1 MFPVLLRHRWENFA
15 RRHWYRFKLLARQNV
30 KVDKNFFASDAAMRL
45 GAGVLPQG
53 VRITCAGRSDG
64 AGMQAL
70 AYMSTINFAQAFG
83 AIYVHSP
90 FECVDHA
97 PGNMQEWAAAWEA
110 QFNFGEGA
118 QKLDPETDIVIDYA
132 DYLSGKQ
139 KLCARSVLRFQQC
152 WWLNRRYPDSFQ
164 ASLRA
169 FGERFQRLD
178 QADRSDKVVI
188 AVHVRR
194 GDVANDL
201 NAKRFTANTSILAR
215 IARLQRV
222 LAALQLDY
230 VVDVYSQGD
239 AAAFAE
245 FSQLGCRLHLDAD
258 AVWTM
263 RRLADADVLVMAKSS
278 FSYAAALV
286 NSGVKIY
293 EPTFNPPLSDW
304 IVARRDGSFD
314 EVLLARQLWRH
325 PRGGP
330 ASQINLAPAQKS
342 EFAEALT

>member
-1 MFPVLLRHRWENFA
+1 MFPVLLRDRWENSARRLWYKFKLFA
-15 RRHWYRFKLLARQNV
+15 RLNV
-30 KVDKNFFASDAAMRL
+30 RVDKNFFTSDAAMRL
-45 GAGVLPQG
+45 SAGVLPRG

-83 AIYVHSP
+83 AVYVHSP
-90 FECVDHA
+90 FTRVDHA
-97 PGNMQEWAAAWEA
+97 PGHMLEWAAAWEA
-110 QFNFGEGA
+110 QFNFGQGA
-118 QKLDPETDIVIDYA
+118 PMLDHESDIVIDYA
-132 DYLSGKQ
+132 DYLSGKRT
-139 KLCARSVLRFQQC
+139 LCARSVLRFQQC

-164 ASLRA
+164 ASLRT
-169 FGERFQRLD
+169 FGERFRRID
-178 QADRSDKVVI
+178 QPDLSDKLVV

-201 NAKRFTANTSILAR
+201 NARRFTPNTSILAR
-215 IARLQRV
+215 ITRLQRV

-245 FSQLGCRLHLDAD
+245 FSHLGCRLHLDAD

-263 RRLADADVLVMAKSS
+263 RKLAQADVLVMAKSS

-286 NSGVKIY
+286 NPGVKIY

-304 IVARRDGSFD
+304 IVARRDGFFD
-314 EVLLARQLWRH
+314 EALLKRQLWRH
-325 PRGGP
+325 PRGIFAHGSLP
-330 ASQINLAPAQKS
+330 ASSQARDVAATLS
-342 EFAEALT
+342 